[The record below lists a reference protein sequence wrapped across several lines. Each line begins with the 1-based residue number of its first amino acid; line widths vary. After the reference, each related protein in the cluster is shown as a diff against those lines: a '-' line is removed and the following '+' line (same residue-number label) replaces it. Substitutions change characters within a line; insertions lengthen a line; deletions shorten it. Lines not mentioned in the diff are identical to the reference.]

1 MLAHIRLKILCSSRL
16 WWNSIVQIELH
27 SHYCLFV
34 KLDQFLG
41 VLYSVEDL
49 VGVYSVCLTIK
60 KKDFNAVRGSHFC
73 RNATYEWSVYP
84 TLSDNRSPRSISL
97 DVLHYSCYVALRIK
111 FSQGQP
117 RQLLGGIFFLIL
129 KIIIIKYRHQHAI
142 LIFKFF
148 FDVDQLMHEE
158 LYRHS
163 FKKLTLNHILSSLF
177 NTCIFFLLFS
187 LTPSP
192 SLLHFVLFSIWFFI
206 FFIC

>member
-1 MLAHIRLKILCSSRL
+1 MKASKMTSSWHILSTIRVYKQSTSTRLLRLSSSASLEVKRNFFTSKSSQENWEGKVGVFLKFIYEMLALIRLKILCSSRL

-117 RQLLGGIFFLIL
+117 RQLLGG
-129 KIIIIKYRHQHAI
+129 
-142 LIFKFF
+142 FF
-148 FDVDQLMHEE
+148 FK
-158 LYRHS
+158 Y
-163 FKKLTLNHILSSLF
+163 
-177 NTCIFFLLFS
+177 
-187 LTPSP
+187 
-192 SLLHFVLFSIWFFI
+192 
-206 FFIC
+206 

>member
-117 RQLLGGIFFLIL
+117 RQLLGGIFFNI
-129 KIIIIKYRHQHAI
+129 KIIIIKYRYQHAI

-148 FDVDQLMHEE
+148 FDFDQCVINCIDIPL
-158 LYRHS
+158 
-163 FKKLTLNHILSSLF
+163 KNSLWIIY
-177 NTCIFFLLFS
+177 CQVCLIFFFFCFLL
-187 LTPSP
+187 PPPP
-192 SLLHFVLFSIWFFI
+192 SLLHFVLFSI
-206 FFIC
+206 

>member
-97 DVLHYSCYVALRIK
+97 DVLHYSCSVALRIK

-117 RQLLGGIFFLIL
+117 RQLLGGIFFFNI
-129 KIIIIKYRHQHAI
+129 KIIIIKYRYQHAI
-142 LIFKFF
+142 LIFNFF
-148 FDVDQLMHEE
+148 F
-158 LYRHS
+158 S
-163 FKKLTLNHILSSLF
+163 TLIKCMKNCIDIPLKNSLWIIY
-177 NTCIFFLLFS
+177 CQVCLIFF
-187 LTPSP
+187 
-192 SLLHFVLFSIWFFI
+192 FFC
-206 FFIC
+206 FL

>member
-34 KLDQFLG
+34 TLDQFLG

-73 RNATYEWSVYP
+73 RIATYEWSVYP

-117 RQLLGGIFFLIL
+117 RQLLGCFFLIL
-129 KIIIIKYRHQHAI
+129 KIIIIKFRYQHAI
-142 LIFKFF
+142 LIFKLFFSTLIKCMKNCTDIPLKNSLWIIYCQVCLIHVYFF
-148 FDVDQLMHEE
+148 F
-158 LYRHS
+158 
-163 FKKLTLNHILSSLF
+163 
-177 NTCIFFLLFS
+177 CFL
-187 LTPSP
+187 
-192 SLLHFVLFSIWFFI
+192 
-206 FFIC
+206 

>member
-1 MLAHIRLKILCSSRL
+1 MKASKMTSSWHILSTIRVYKQSTSTRLLRLSSSASLEVKRNFFTSKSSQENWEGKVGVFYLLNVSTYTLKILCSSRL

-27 SHYCLFV
+27 SRYCLFV

-49 VGVYSVCLTIK
+49 VGVYSVWLTNK

-117 RQLLGGIFFLIL
+117 RQLLGFFLN
-129 KIIIIKYRHQHAI
+129 IK
-142 LIFKFF
+142 
-148 FDVDQLMHEE
+148 
-158 LYRHS
+158 
-163 FKKLTLNHILSSLF
+163 N
-177 NTCIFFLLFS
+177 NNN
-187 LTPSP
+187 
-192 SLLHFVLFSIWFFI
+192 
-206 FFIC
+206 

>member
-27 SHYCLFV
+27 SHFCLFV

-49 VGVYSVCLTIK
+49 VCVYSVCLTIK

-84 TLSDNRSPRSISL
+84 TLSDNRSPRLISL
-97 DVLHYSCYVALRIK
+97 AILHYSCYVALRIK

-117 RQLLGGIFFLIL
+117 RQLLGGIFFFNI
-129 KIIIIKYRHQHAI
+129 KIIIIKYRYQHAI
-142 LIFKFF
+142 LIFNSF
-148 FDVDQLMHEE
+148 FDFDQFVHEE

-177 NTCIFFLLFS
+177 NIFFLLLSF
-187 LTPSP
+187 TPSP
-192 SLLHFVLFSIWFFI
+192 LPPPFCFVFDLVFH

>member
-1 MLAHIRLKILCSSRL
+1 MKFYCSNRAAFSL
-16 WWNSIVQIELH
+16 
-27 SHYCLFV
+27 LFV
-34 KLDQFLG
+34 CKTRSILG

-117 RQLLGGIFFLIL
+117 RQLLGFFFKIL
-129 KIIIIKYRHQHAI
+129 KIIIIKYRYQHAI
-142 LIFKFF
+142 LIFNSF
-148 FDVDQLMHEE
+148 FDFDQVHEE

-163 FKKLTLNHILSSLF
+163 FKKLTLNHILSS
-177 NTCIFFLLFS
+177 
-187 LTPSP
+187 
-192 SLLHFVLFSIWFFI
+192 
-206 FFIC
+206 